1 MDFNLYD
8 LILFYVP
15 EILFDTTHLTEP
27 INWTTNQHE
36 HATLGVS
43 KKNNANKCH

>member
-1 MDFNLYD
+1 MDFNVYRLIRFD
-8 LILFYVP
+8 LVLYVP

-36 HATLGVS
+36 HATPGVS
-43 KKNNANKCH
+43 KKYQ